1 MRLIV
6 RGGLFV
12 GVFAQ
17 LCNEL
22 LGELADVLLFRPEP
36 TASVASS
43 VRTSARELDTG
54 ILTTS

>member
-1 MRLIV
+1 M